1 MIDLIELIRDSQG
14 TRSLNRFLTYFNELT
29 GINIHVINSYG
40 EVVFS
45 AANQQR
51 KPLPCQIFQEDSHS
65 MSQCRE
71 YRKDSCLEALRWG
84 DAYISECPHKF
95 IQIAVPILYNEKF
108 IGGLVAAPLL
118 MRRVGESFLKNSG
131 HGKSFSKDKMRA
143 LKSALSQV
151 PVIPEKRVKVAAEL
165 IFSIADFFSIPDLGL
180 LTARRQS
187 YREQAQVAEEIQRY
201 KRNSDAPSP
210 SLFPILNPKKEKEL
224 ITLVRLGDKIG
235 AKTILNEFLAQ
246 VMLYNPINL
255 ELMKA
260 HVLELLAILTRAVV
274 EEGANPESIFGL
286 RYQFISEL
294 SDISDHQS
302 LCFWVVKM
310 MEIICDTIYQTRNQQ
325 HFYILEKACNYIRE
339 NYSEKVA
346 LETVAKHVFVSPFY
360 LSHLFK
366 DDLNTTFGE
375 FLTKTR
381 IEAAKALL
389 RDTDLSLSQIALE
402 VGYPD
407 QSYFTKVFK
416 KVERIT
422 PKTFRRLRQPV
433 Y

>member
-14 TRSLNRFLTYFNELT
+14 TRSLNQFLTYFNELT
-29 GINIHVINSYG
+29 GISVQVINAYG
-40 EVVFS
+40 EEVFS
-45 AANQQR
+45 TQSDEGIVG
-51 KPLPCQIFQEDSHS
+51 PCQILGNDLKLTN
-65 MSQCRE
+65 QCRE
-71 YRKDSCLEALRWG
+71 YRKVACLEALRWG
-84 DAYISECPHKF
+84 DSYISQCPHKF
-95 IQIAVPILYNEKF
+95 IQIAVPILFNETF
-108 IGGLVAAPLL
+108 IGGLIGSPLL
-118 MRRVGESFLKNSG
+118 MRRVGENFAKLVNNR
-131 HGKSFSKDKMRA
+131 KSFPTEAVKK
-143 LKSALSQV
+143 LKASLAQV
-151 PVIPEKRVKVAAEL
+151 PIIPEKRVKLAAEL
-165 IFSIADFFSIPDLGL
+165 LFSIADFFSIPDLGL

-187 YREQAQVAEEIQRY
+187 YREQAQVAEEIQHY
-201 KRNSDAPSP
+201 KRNSPPATH

-224 ITLVRLGDKIG
+224 ITRVRVGDKIG

-246 VMLYNPINL
+246 VMLHNPINL

-286 RYQFISEL
+286 RYQFITEL
-294 SDISDHQS
+294 SDISDHES

-325 HFYILEKACNYIRE
+325 HFYILEKACQYIKGH
-339 NYSEKVA
+339 YSEK
-346 LETVAKHVFVSPFY
+346 LTLKIVAKQVFVSPFY

-366 DDLNTTFGE
+366 EDLNTTFGE

-381 IEAAKALL
+381 IDAAKDLL
-389 RDTDLSLSQIALE
+389 RESDLSLSQIALE

-422 PKTFRRLRQPV
+422 PRTFRRLRQPV